1 MPVVVSSVSRRARL
15 RRFWASL
22 SFPFRGARIVCLLV
36 GFPSTI
42 KRFVLQVGFP
52 STFKTV
58 VLAAGFPSAV
68 RTVPVNYKN
77 EIGSLQPSQQR
88 EISSNLFQ
96 APLRSWNAGFSV
108 LWR

>member
-1 MPVVVSSVSRRARL
+1 MPVLVSSVSRRARL

-58 VLAAGFPSAV
+58 VLATGFPSAV
-68 RTVPVNYKN
+68 RTVPVTSINGNY
-77 EIGSLQPSQQR
+77 EPQPSQFFH
-88 EISSNLFQ
+88 ISSNCSASATKVALERF
-96 APLRSWNAGFSV
+96 
-108 LWR
+108 

>member
-1 MPVVVSSVSRRARL
+1 
-15 RRFWASL
+15 
-22 SFPFRGARIVCLLV
+22 LLV

-68 RTVPVNYKN
+68 RTVPVIDKN
-77 EIGSLQPSQQR
+77 EIGVLQPSR
-88 EISSNLFQ
+88 L
-96 APLRSWNAGFSV
+96 
-108 LWR
+108 

>member
-1 MPVVVSSVSRRARL
+1 
-15 RRFWASL
+15 
-22 SFPFRGARIVCLLV
+22 LLV

-68 RTVPVNYKN
+68 RTVPVTYINGNY
-77 EIGSLQPSQQR
+77 EPQPSQFFN
-88 EISSNLFQ
+88 ISLNCSSRAKKVALGR
-96 APLRSWNAGFSV
+96 P
-108 LWR
+108 